1 MQKRTIRIDGE
12 REIFLRHAPDGSPIF
27 TTAADLALSPANK
40 EALSSN
46 LQLQR
51 RFAEVDKLARGVL
64 AGAAAA
70 IQEGVR
76 KLMPPEV
83 LTALEDVRRGK
94 NKQDGETMI
103 REWWKKAGI
112 EVRQDGLKTVL
123 KYRNRVLLEAEPRDI
138 PPSLRGEVAR
148 RITQLQRLK
157 A

>member
-1 MQKRTIRIDGE
+1 MQKRTNRIDGE

-27 TTAADLALSPANK
+27 TTVADLALSPANK
-40 EALSSN
+40 EALSAN

-51 RFAEVDKLARGVL
+51 RFAEVDKLAKGVL

-70 IQEGVR
+70 IQEGVK

-94 NKQDGETMI
+94 NKQDGEAKV

-123 KYRNRVLLEAEPRDI
+123 KYRNRVLLEAEPQNI